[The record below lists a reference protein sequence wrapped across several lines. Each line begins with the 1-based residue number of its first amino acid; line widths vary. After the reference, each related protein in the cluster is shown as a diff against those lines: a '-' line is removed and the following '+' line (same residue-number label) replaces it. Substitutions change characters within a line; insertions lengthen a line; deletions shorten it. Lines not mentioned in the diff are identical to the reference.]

1 MEKEGGVL
9 FHQKIYR
16 AIRPILAFLAHSQLR
31 LMSFIGLY
39 RSQNLTYNKLG
50 YRRRIA
56 YNDSNASVILSRIG
70 TTGALLLKG
79 LPSSPNTFCM
89 VASRSLSASGLL
101 PYLMRSS
108 PKALRLCIGP

>member
-1 MEKEGGVL
+1 VL

-16 AIRPILAFLAHSQLR
+16 ATRPIPAFLAHSQLR

-39 RSQNLTYNKLG
+39 RSQNLTYTYNKLG

-108 PKALRLCIGP
+108 PMALRLCIGP